1 MRKMTNRKENTKGFL
16 ASTVK
21 ELSLANSEKEL
32 EFGSSYINIRPTA
45 PQAAMLEII
54 RRIKGKN
61 PTAVMQNDISEAL
74 AEFLRKSEGFMP
86 IIAKAIAAECGNV
99 DDGALGILK
108 EEKIFSKTN
117 LTLLNKLRSF
127 KEEKCKE
134 EETEKEQ

>member
-1 MRKMTNRKENTKGFL
+1 MSNRKENTKGFL

-21 ELSLANSEKEL
+21 ELSLANSEKNL

-86 IIAKAIAAECGNV
+86 IIAKAVAAGCGN
-99 DDGALGILK
+99 DNDGALGILK
-108 EEKIFSKTN
+108 EEKVFRTKD
-117 LTLLNKLRSF
+117 LTLWNKLMSF
-127 KEEKCKE
+127 TEEKCKE
-134 EETEKEQ
+134 EGTEKEQ